1 MRIKVETNPI
11 AITTEIIDI
20 GIILAF
26 ELRLINQSIITPDAM
41 QNNPN
46 IGIKLKRIYVRNK
59 ETENNQKWN
68 YPYN

>member
-26 ELRLINQSIITPDAM
+26 ELRLINQSIVTPDAM

-46 IGIKLKRIYVRNK
+46 IGIK
-59 ETENNQKWN
+59 
-68 YPYN
+68 